1 MAIVIF
7 HEKKGGKR
15 LVLFGSAVNAVGIII
30 GTIIG
35 LLLRKIPEQMKQ
47 TVMSAIGLAVVVLG
61 LDMALSSD
69 NFFIVI
75 ISLIVGTVIG
85 ELLRLEDGLNQIG
98 HMLERKLGRS
108 QSGNITQGFVTATLI
123 FVVGAMAI
131 VGALDS
137 GLRQDHAILLT
148 KSMIDG
154 FTSIVL
160 ASTLGVGVLLSAI
173 PVFLYQGGIAIFAN
187 VIHQFLSDSLLE
199 LLIAELTAT
208 GGVLIFG
215 IGINMLGIKQIRVA
229 NLLPSIIVVTIIVL
243 VQYHY

>member
-1 MAIVIF
+1 M
-7 HEKKGGKR
+7 
-15 LVLFGSAVNAVGIII
+15 NALGIIL

-35 LLLRKIPEQMKQ
+35 LLLRRIPDQMKQ
-47 TVMSAIGLAVVVLG
+47 TVMVAIGLSVVVLG
-61 LDMALSSD
+61 IDMALTSD

-75 ISLIVGTVIG
+75 VSLIVGTVIG
-85 ELLRLEDGLNQIG
+85 ELLRLEDHLHQIG
-98 HMLERKLGRS
+98 NLLERKIGKS
-108 QSGNITQGFVTATLI
+108 QSGNIAQGFVTATLI

-137 GLRQDHAILLT
+137 GLRQDHAVLLT

-160 ASTLGVGVLLSAI
+160 ASTLGVGVLLSAV
-173 PVFLYQGGIAIFAN
+173 PVFFYQGGIALFAN

-199 LLIAELTAT
+199 ILIAELTAT
-208 GGVLIFG
+208 GGVLIFA

-229 NLLPSIIVVTIIVL
+229 NLLPSIVIVTIIVL
-243 VQYHY
+243 FQYHY